1 MTSEA
6 LAEIVRSVIVERG
19 LPFDLLTVAASPFGW
34 EMRLRSHARNIVSV
48 TVPDGR
54 PLAVR
59 VAIQERLEAEF

>member
-6 LAEIVRSVIVERG
+6 FEAIVRSVIVEHG
-19 LPFDLLTVAASPFGW
+19 LPFDVLAVAASPVGW
-34 EMRLRSHARNIVSV
+34 EMQLRNHGRNVVFV

-59 VAIQERLEAEF
+59 VAIQERLEAEL